1 MKLLAPA
8 LLLIPF
14 LFPSPAPAADASRG
28 PDVVIAGDSY
38 SVGVLGSY
46 FEKTFKGQGQK
57 VSRYGIS
64 SSFVKHWLEKSPSD
78 KTVGPGVGVDWVSP
92 GQSGS
97 GHAPADYPKLREI
110 LMGEAKNAK
119 MLVIILGTNGICQG
133 RTVSDAGALAE
144 QATAA
149 IPGIKCFWVGPELF
163 RSECG
168 GDFKRQREF
177 SMALGQAVSGNCT
190 FIDSTTLGL
199 DPGQAPH
206 RNDNASAWAAAV
218 ATKLK

>member
-38 SVGVLGSY
+38 SVEVLGSY

-119 MLVIILGTNGICQG
+119 MLVIILGTNGI
-133 RTVSDAGALAE
+133 
-144 QATAA
+144 
-149 IPGIKCFWVGPELF
+149 
-163 RSECG
+163 
-168 GDFKRQREF
+168 
-177 SMALGQAVSGNCT
+177 
-190 FIDSTTLGL
+190 
-199 DPGQAPH
+199 
-206 RNDNASAWAAAV
+206 
-218 ATKLK
+218 